1 MEIIYKGTLYT
12 VSIVSPTAISGAR
25 LYNLAMQVKIDTQL
39 TWKGKCLEDGKPD
52 DNGEYELY
60 EIQIFPLTTSNNGVD
75 YVGSASIPQGIYNL
89 ELFSMDAD
97 NNPIIQAYYE
107 NYAKV
112 KESSF
117 TQDYA

>member
-12 VSIVSPTAISGAR
+12 APIVSPTEISGAR
-25 LYNLAMQVKIDTQL
+25 LYNLATQTYIVAELIEEDSAVGNYNYEMKL
-39 TWKGKCLEDGKPD
+39 TPAM
-52 DNGEYELY
+52 
-60 EIQIFPLTTSNNGVD
+60 T
-75 YVGSASIPQGIYNL
+75 ASIPQGIYNL
-89 ELFSMDAD
+89 ELFSMDND
-97 NNPIIQAYYE
+97 NNPIVEAFRE

>member
-12 VSIVSPTAISGAR
+12 VPVVSPTAIDGAR
-25 LYNLAMQVKIDTQL
+25 LYNLATQSSIDTTL
-39 TWKGKCLEDGKPD
+39 TAK
-52 DNGEYELY
+52 
-60 EIQIFPLTTSNNGVD
+60 NNGNANGDGFYEYDMELTPAVT
-75 YVGSASIPQGIYNL
+75 ASIPQGIYNL
-89 ELFSMDAD
+89 ELFSRDSD

>member
-1 MEIIYKGTLYT
+1 MEIIYKGTLY
-12 VSIVSPTAISGAR
+12 VAPIVSPTEISGAR

-39 TWKGKCLEDGKPD
+39 TSKGKCLENGKLD
-52 DNGEYELY
+52 ANGKYELY
-60 EIQIFPLTTSNNGVD
+60 EMQIFPSTTSNDGVD

-89 ELFSMDAD
+89 ELFSMDVD

>member
-12 VSIVSPTAISGAR
+12 APIVSPYAIDGAI
-25 LYNLAMQVKIDTQL
+25 LYNLATQSRIETIL
-39 TWKGKCLEDGKPD
+39 TAKN
-52 DNGEYELY
+52 DNNANSEGLY
-60 EIQIFPLTTSNNGVD
+60 EYDMELTPAVT
-75 YVGSASIPQGIYNL
+75 ASIPQGIYNL

>member
-12 VSIVSPTAISGAR
+12 VPIVSPTALDAAR
-25 LYNLAMQVKIDTQL
+25 LYNLATQSCIITKL
-39 TWKGKCLEDGKPD
+39 VDKSTAGSSTHD
-52 DNGEYELY
+52 Y
-60 EIQIFPLTTSNNGVD
+60 EITLEPTDT
-75 YVGSASIPQGIYNL
+75 ASIPQGIYNL
-89 ELFSMDAD
+89 ELYSVDTD
-97 NNPIIQAYYE
+97 GNPIIQAYYE

>member
-12 VSIVSPTAISGAR
+12 APVVSPTEISGAR
-25 LYNLAMQVKIDTQL
+25 LYNLATQTYIVAELIEGEGSVVGNYNYEMKL
-39 TWKGKCLEDGKPD
+39 TPAM
-52 DNGEYELY
+52 
-60 EIQIFPLTTSNNGVD
+60 T
-75 YVGSASIPQGIYNL
+75 ASIPQGIYNL
-89 ELFSMDAD
+89 ELYSMDAD

-117 TQDYA
+117 TKDYA

>member
-12 VSIVSPTAISGAR
+12 APVVSPTEISGAR
-25 LYNLAMQVKIDTQL
+25 LYNLATQTYIEAELIEGENSAVGNYNYEMKL
-39 TWKGKCLEDGKPD
+39 TP
-52 DNGEYELY
+52 
-60 EIQIFPLTTSNNGVD
+60 TMT
-75 YVGSASIPQGIYNL
+75 ASIPQGIYNL
-89 ELFSMDAD
+89 ELFSIDSD

>member
-12 VSIVSPTAISGAR
+12 AIVVSPTTISGAR

-39 TWKGKCLEDGKPD
+39 TWKGKCLENGEPD

-60 EIQIFPLTTSNNGVD
+60 EIQISPSTTSNDGVD
-75 YVGSASIPQGIYNL
+75 YIGSASIPQGIYNL
-89 ELFSMDAD
+89 ELFSMGTGDA
-97 NNPIIQAYYE
+97 PIIQAYYE

-117 TQDYA
+117 TKDYA

>member
-12 VSIVSPTAISGAR
+12 ALIVSPVAIKGAR

-39 TWKGKCLEDGKPD
+39 TPKGKCLEDGTLD
-52 DNGEYELY
+52 DSGKYELY
-60 EIQIFPLTTSNNGVD
+60 EIQISPSTTSNNGVD
-75 YVGSASIPQGIYNL
+75 YIGSASIPQGIYNL
-89 ELFSMDAD
+89 ELFSMDTD

-117 TQDYA
+117 SKEYN

>member
-12 VSIVSPTAISGAR
+12 APVVSPTVISGAR
-25 LYNLAMQVKIDTQL
+25 LYNLATQSSIAASL
-39 TWKGKCLEDGKPD
+39 TPK
-52 DNGEYELY
+52 NGNDANSEGLY
-60 EIQIFPLTTSNNGVD
+60 EYDMELAPAVT
-75 YVGSASIPQGIYNL
+75 ASIPQGIYNL
-89 ELFSMDAD
+89 EMFSMDAD